1 MTREIYTLRISNTDT
16 NKVRYMQ
23 IPAETITREDVTE
36 FGTLTQEGKAKL
48 GLLKTDKATII
59 WLEKF
64 NGNKRVFTCSF
75 DHSGLKWPYV
85 SAYYRWN
92 CE

>member
-16 NKVRYMQ
+16 DKVRYMK

-48 GLLKTDKATII
+48 GLLKTDKATMCRKGQLQHEEDLITRDKDY
-59 WLEKF
+59 LL
-64 NGNKRVFTCSF
+64 S
-75 DHSGLKWPYV
+75 
-85 SAYYRWN
+85 
-92 CE
+92 